1 MQRVIDVTEW
11 TRKFEKIA
19 NRKIEQYKQQNSD
32 APKMA
37 AFFNVTDMRAME
49 RYLEEIKKC
58 IPFLEVCLLSHIG
71 FLLIRN
77 GLNISMKAKN
87 KFLFI

>member
-37 AFFNVTDMRAME
+37 AFFNTTDMRAMA
-49 RYLEEIKKC
+49 RYVEEIKKC
-58 IPFLEVCLLSHIG
+58 IPHVPSDKVNARRFFERLQRL
-71 FLLIRN
+71 
-77 GLNISMKAKN
+77 KN
-87 KFLFI
+87 

>member
-49 RYLEEIKKC
+49 RQLKEIKKY
-58 IPFLEVCLLSHIG
+58 IPPVPSNKVDARPFIVRLQCL
-71 FLLIRN
+71 
-77 GLNISMKAKN
+77 KN
-87 KFLFI
+87 

>member
-1 MQRVIDVTEW
+1 MQRVIDTSEW

-49 RYLEEIKKC
+49 RYLEEVKKC
-58 IPFLEVCLLSHIG
+58 IPPVSSNKVDARPFVVRLKCL
-71 FLLIRN
+71 
-77 GLNISMKAKN
+77 KN
-87 KFLFI
+87 